1 MAALKVICVNIAADG
16 SSCFLDVVVLRQ
28 IRFFILKAT
37 KPTLNHDVI
46 SPATFPV
53 HTLTDTIFSNEI
65 NVLLAC
71 KLTTLI

>member
-37 KPTLNHDVI
+37 KPTLNHDIV
-46 SPATFPV
+46 SPATFSI
-53 HTLTDTIFSNEI
+53 HALTDAVSFNKV
-65 NVLLAC
+65 NVLLTC
-71 KLTTLI
+71 KLTALI